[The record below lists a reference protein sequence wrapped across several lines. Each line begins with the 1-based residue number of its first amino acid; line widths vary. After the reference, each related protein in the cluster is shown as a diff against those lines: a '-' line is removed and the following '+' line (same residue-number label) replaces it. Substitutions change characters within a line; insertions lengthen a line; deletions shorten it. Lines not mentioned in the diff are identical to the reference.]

1 MDEGELVVERMNR
14 GMTWLDTGTL
24 DSLHEAASYI
34 RSLEKRQ
41 GLKIGCPEE
50 IAWRKG
56 FINDNELYALS
67 ESLLKSGYGNYLK
80 SILQEEGRNSSNFR
94 ISAE

>member
-1 MDEGELVVERMNR
+1 MDEGELKVEKLSR

-24 DSLHEAASYI
+24 DSFHEASSYI

-50 IAWRKG
+50 IAWRMG
-56 FINDNELYALS
+56 YINDKELNLLS
-67 ESLLKSGYGNYLK
+67 ENLLKSGYGDYLK
-80 SILQEEGRNSSNFR
+80 SILQEERENLPC
-94 ISAE
+94 ID